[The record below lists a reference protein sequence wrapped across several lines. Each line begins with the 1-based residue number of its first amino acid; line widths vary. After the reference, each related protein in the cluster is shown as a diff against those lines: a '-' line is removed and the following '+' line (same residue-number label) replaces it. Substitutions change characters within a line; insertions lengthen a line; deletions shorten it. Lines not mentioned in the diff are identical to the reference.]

1 MDNQV
6 PELMWQ
12 PDVQLHFL
20 KKRLRREFKD
30 ETEIEAFVQ
39 TNDLPVEVKQ
49 DILKTISQVKK
60 LRAENKQKLDDIG
73 VKPKKDVELIR

>member
-12 PDVQLHFL
+12 PDVQLYFL